1 MVARRNPRAYPCSSH
16 PEAIP
21 PPRPPMPMRP
31 ALLIT
36 AALLAAT
43 PAAAQPERDRPVD
56 TTLHPALLAQF
67 RADAAA
73 NEEEANFLDL
83 DSVPVPVVVYDRRD
97 LNGDGRDEVFLSG
110 LGRYCGASGNCPLW
124 IYTPA
129 DNGGW
134 RRIHAGAGLGVEVRR
149 TKTNGFADL
158 VTPSHFSAHETYRS
172 GYAHDGRTYVWTGTT
187 FHVSEDDGERE
198 VFQVISPVS
207 PARTDS
213 LRSARTVFLRR
224 VRVDSAGDLML
235 SADYTVCGTAASTEP
250 CGAGR
255 ILLRAPGR
263 PSAACHAL
271 YVAGFDDEFTQSGD
285 RLCATVEGGM
295 MVLRPSAAQWDAIYL
310 SRTTE
315 LRSGGGTIRIA
326 DYARDALA
334 AFVAGAYSVAGR
346 KLPDPES

>member
-1 MVARRNPRAYPCSSH
+1 MQILP
-16 PEAIP
+16 AIL
-21 PPRPPMPMRP
+21 
-31 ALLIT
+31 A

-43 PAAAQPERDRPVD
+43 PAVAQPERELPAD
-56 TTLHPALLAQF
+56 TTLPAALLAQF

-73 NEEEANFLDL
+73 VPDEANFLDL
-83 DSVPVPVVVYDRRD
+83 DSVAVPVVVSNRTD

-129 DNGGW
+129 GDGGW
-134 RRIHAGAGLGVEVRR
+134 RRIHAGAGLEIQVRR
-149 TKTNGFADL
+149 TRTNGFANL
-158 VTPSHFSAHETYRS
+158 VTPEHFSAHETYRS

-187 FHVSEDDGERE
+187 FHVSEDGRERE

-213 LRSARTVFLRR
+213 LRSARAVFLRR
-224 VRVDSAGDLML
+224 VRMDSARGLML
-235 SADYTVCGTAASTEP
+235 SADYTACGSEASTEP

-255 ILLRAPGR
+255 ILLRAPGG

-310 SRTTE
+310 ARTTE
-315 LRSGGGTIRIA
+315 LRSDGGTIRVA
-326 DYARDALA
+326 GYARDALA
-334 AFVAGAYSVAGR
+334 AFVAGVCSVEGR
-346 KLPDPES
+346 KLPDPEW